1 MATNMVVMEHGSIVE
16 KEVKNNHGCCKGGPG
31 YSSPLTAM
39 SSPRESHVYV
49 TCVYTGIGT
58 EKPDYLATVD
68 IDLNSQTYSKVIHRL
83 PMPHIGDEL
92 NHSGWNAYSSC
103 YGDASTSWRYLV
115 LPSLIFGCIYAIN
128 TQENPK
134 ATTLHKYVEL
144 TDIIRKTGLAYP
156 HTAHCLA
163 SGDIMVSCLGD
174 KDGKAEGNGF
184 LLLDSNFMW
193 DKPGHSPLFG
203 YDFWCQ
209 PRHKTMISTSRGA
222 PAAFAKGFNLQDV
235 SDGLYGRHLHVYSC
249 PDGELKQTM
258 YLGNTG
264 LLPLEIRFLHDP
276 SKDTG
281 FVGCALTGNMVRFFK
296 TPEASW
302 SHEIAISVK
311 PLKDPKNPGLIGQVW
326 VGGLIQKGSSVLAE
340 ADDGTTYQVDVPEIK
355 GKRLR
360 GGPQMIQLN
369 LDGKRLYVTNSL
381 FGQWDHQFY
390 PDVVKKGS
398 HILQIDVNTEKGGLA
413 INQNFFVDFGSE
425 PDGPSI
431 AHEMRYPGRD
441 CTSDIWI

>member
-1 MATNMVVMEHGSIVE
+1 MATNMEHGSIVE

-31 YSSPLTAM
+31 YSSPLTVM

-49 TCVYTGIGT
+49 TCVYT
-58 EKPDYLATVD
+58 E
-68 IDLNSQTYSKVIHRL
+68 S
-83 PMPHIGDEL
+83 
-92 NHSGWNAYSSC
+92 
-103 YGDASTSWRYLV
+103 
-115 LPSLIFGCIYAIN
+115 GCIYAIDA
-128 TQENPK
+128 QENPK

-174 KDGKAEGNGF
+174 KDGKVEGNGF

-281 FVGCALTGNMVRFFK
+281 FVGCALTSNM
-296 TPEASW
+296 
-302 SHEIAISVK
+302 IAISVK
-311 PLKDPKNPGLIGQVW
+311 PLKVKNWFLPEMPGLMTDFLISLDDRYLYMNPGLIGQVW